1 MTTRGTAHEKPD
13 LSAVSEPRGDDPPLV
28 ADLLATIAA
37 LQSDNARLRAEYPTS
52 VPEWRALK
60 AVARGQYTY
69 EAVRGWCADGTV
81 TAEKRRGRW
90 FVLVGSMVQR
100 LRELAAI

>member
-1 MTTRGTAHEKPD
+1 MIAEKPD

-37 LQSDNARLRAEYPTS
+37 LKADNARLRAEHPAS
-52 VPEWRALK
+52 ELWKALK
-60 AVARGQYTY
+60 AVDHGQFSY
-69 EAVRGWCADGTV
+69 EAARQWCVDGVV

-90 FVLVGSMVQR
+90 FVAVDSMVRR
-100 LRELAAI
+100 LRELAI